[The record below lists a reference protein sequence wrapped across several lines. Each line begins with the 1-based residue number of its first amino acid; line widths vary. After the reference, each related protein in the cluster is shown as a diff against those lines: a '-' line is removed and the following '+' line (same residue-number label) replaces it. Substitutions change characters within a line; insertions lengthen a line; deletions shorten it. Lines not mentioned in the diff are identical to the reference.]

1 MTAPLDADL
10 ERHVRSIV
18 RTIPDW
24 PNDGVQFRDVTP
36 LFASAK
42 TFRSLVEVLCGEAER
57 RHAQMVVGID
67 ARGFIVGA
75 AMALELGLGF
85 VPVRKEGKLPSE
97 TIAERYD
104 LEYGS
109 AAVELHV
116 DALENGMRVAM
127 VDDLIATGGT
137 MLAAHRLVDRLG
149 ASVVGAMA
157 LIDLPDLGGS
167 AALAAA
173 GLDVF
178 TLLTYSGD

>member
-1 MTAPLDADL
+1 MTAALDAAL
-10 ERHVRSIV
+10 ERRLRSIV
-18 RTIPDW
+18 RTVPDW
-24 PNDGVQFRDVTP
+24 PAPGVQFRDVTP
-36 LFASAK
+36 LFADAAA
-42 TFRSLVEVLCGEAER
+42 FRSLVEALCVEADR
-57 RHAQMVVGID
+57 VDTQTVVGID

-85 VPVRKEGKLPSE
+85 VPVRKQGKLPSE

-109 AAVELHV
+109 AVVELQV
-116 DALENGMRVAM
+116 DALEPGVRVAL

-137 MLAAHRLVDRLG
+137 MLAAHRLIARLG

-157 LIDLPDLGGS
+157 LVDLPDLGGS
-167 AALAAA
+167 AALEAA

-178 TLLTYSGD
+178 CLLSYSGT